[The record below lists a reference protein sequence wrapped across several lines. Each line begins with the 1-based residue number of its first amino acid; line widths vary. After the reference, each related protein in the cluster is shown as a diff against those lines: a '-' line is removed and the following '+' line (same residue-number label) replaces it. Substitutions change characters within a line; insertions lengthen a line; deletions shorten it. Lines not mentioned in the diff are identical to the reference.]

1 MKTRLLLVP
10 ALAVLVVD
18 VFVQIPRWITVLT
31 ALLLVL
37 VGWSSG
43 RDTHSRLTELQ
54 RQVRT
59 DPLTGLANR
68 TALYEDLAARLT
80 SSRPHLEPFAVLLLD
95 LDRFKEINDSLGHHV
110 GDQLL
115 IEVGNRLQPMLRD
128 RDLFVRLG
136 GDEFAMV
143 VPGIEPLSAA
153 RRLLSAL
160 AEPFALDGMGV
171 RVGGSIGVARYPDD
185 ARDANGLLQRAD
197 VAMYVAKAAGGGV
210 SPYDQ
215 QHDQHS
221 RERLRT
227 VEQLRA
233 ALLADEL
240 TVYYQPQCDVA
251 TGLTVGTEAL
261 VRWRHPT
268 RGVLGPDRFL
278 PLVEQAGLM
287 PELTRTVLNQ
297 AVAQCVRWRASG
309 LDLGVSVNLS
319 ASSLLDEDLIE
330 HVVSLLT
337 SSGLPAGA
345 LTLELTENLLLSDP
359 GRCLQTLLRLKAVGV
374 WLSIDD
380 YGTGYCSLSYLQ
392 SLPVDELKLDRSF
405 LTDLEHSRNTSI
417 VRSTVDLA
425 HDLGLRVVA
434 EGVEDA
440 AGLDLLR
447 QLQCDTAQG
456 FFLSGPLTAEAM
468 TTWLLARAH
477 GELAGQPDHQP
488 VSQPVS
494 QPVRVNPDRD
504 PAGQGAP

>member
-1 MKTRLLLVP
+1 MRTRLLILPTLAALIVNVFVP
-10 ALAVLVVD
+10 VPPVITLLAAALLVV
-18 VFVQIPRWITVLT
+18 VAWGFRQ
-31 ALLLVL
+31 
-37 VGWSSG
+37 
-43 RDTHSRLTELQ
+43 DTQSQLHQLQ

-68 TALYEDLAARLT
+68 TALYEDLAVRLT
-80 SSRPHLEPFAVLLLD
+80 GPGQPFAVLLLD

-115 IEVGNRLQPMLRD
+115 IEVGQRLRPLLRTQ
-128 RDLFVRLG
+128 DLFVRLG

-143 VPGIEPLSAA
+143 VPGDESLPAA
-153 RRLLSAL
+153 RRLLTAL
-160 AEPFALDGMGV
+160 AEPFALDGMLV
-171 RVGGSIGVARYPDD
+171 RVGGSLGVARYPED
-185 ARDANGLLQRAD
+185 ARDANALLQRAD
-197 VAMYVAKAAGGGV
+197 VAMYVAKSAGGGV
-210 SPYDQ
+210 SPYDPQ
-215 QHDQHS
+215 QDQHS

-227 VEQLRA
+227 VQQLRA

-251 TGLTVGTEAL
+251 TGLAVGAEAL
-261 VRWRHPT
+261 VRWQHPT
-268 RGVLGPDRFL
+268 RGVLGPERFL

-287 PELTRTVLNQ
+287 PELTRAVLHQ
-297 AVAQCVRWRASG
+297 AVTQCVAWRTVG
-309 LDLGVSVNLS
+309 LELGVSVNLS
-319 ASSLLDEDLIE
+319 ASNLLDEDLTE
-330 HVVSLLT
+330 HVVALLAA
-337 SSGLPAGA
+337 SGLPPGA

-359 GRCLQTLLRLKAVGV
+359 ERCLETLLRLKAAGV

-405 LTDLEHSRNTSI
+405 LTDLEFSRNTSI

-456 FFLSGPLTAEAM
+456 FFLSRPMTAAAM
-468 TTWLLARAH
+468 TAWLLARH
-477 GELAGQPDHQP
+477 LGSEL
-488 VSQPVS
+488 VS
-494 QPVRVNPDRD
+494 
-504 PAGQGAP
+504 G

>member
-1 MKTRLLLVP
+1 MIVKTRLLLVP
-10 ALAVLVVD
+10 ALAVLMVD
-18 VFVQIPRWITVLT
+18 VFVQVPRSITLLT
-31 ALLLVL
+31 ALLLVV
-37 VGWSSG
+37 VGWG
-43 RDTHSRLTELQ
+43 LGHDTHSRLIELQ
-54 RQVRT
+54 HQVRT

-68 TALYEDLAARLT
+68 TALYEDLAVRLT
-80 SSRPHLEPFAVLLLD
+80 ASREGDEPFAVLLLD

-115 IEVGNRLQPMLRD
+115 IEVGHRLQPMLRD
-128 RDLFVRLG
+128 QDLFVRLG

-143 VPGIEPLSAA
+143 VPGDEPLPAA

-160 AEPFALDGMGV
+160 TEPFLLDGMRV
-171 RVGGSIGVARYPDD
+171 RVGGSVGVARYPDD

-210 SPYDQ
+210 SPYDP

-251 TGLTVGTEAL
+251 TGLAVGAEAL

-268 RGVLGPDRFL
+268 RGVLAPEWFL

-287 PELTRTVLNQ
+287 SELTRTVMEQ
-297 AVAQCVRWRASG
+297 AVAQCVSWRSRG
-309 LDLGVSVNLS
+309 LDVGVSVNLS
-319 ASSLLDEDLIE
+319 ASNLLDEDLTD
-330 HVVSLLT
+330 HVVALLG
-337 SSGLPAGA
+337 SSGLPAEA

-359 GRCLQTLLRLKAVGV
+359 ERCLVTLERLKAVGV

-392 SLPVDELKLDRSF
+392 SLPVDELKLDRAF

-447 QLQCDTAQG
+447 QLGCDTAQG
-456 FFLSGPLTAEAM
+456 FFLSRPLTADAM
-468 TTWLLARAH
+468 TAWLLAPAP
-477 GELAGQPDHQP
+477 GPPPPPPPPGSPALVPALFCAAG
-488 VSQPVS
+488 
-494 QPVRVNPDRD
+494 
-504 PAGQGAP
+504 AA